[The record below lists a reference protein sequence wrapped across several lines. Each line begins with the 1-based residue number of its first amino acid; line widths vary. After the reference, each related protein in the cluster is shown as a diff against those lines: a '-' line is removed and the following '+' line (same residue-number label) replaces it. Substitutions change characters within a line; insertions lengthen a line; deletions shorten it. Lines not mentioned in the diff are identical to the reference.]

1 MQATG
6 RVVTFTVRG
15 MKKQRGVLHAFGS
28 GPIYEQRSGAI
39 IGTQTVAIIE
49 TVDGRLETAQLSEV
63 QFELANPSLQP
74 PEPPPHRYDR
84 RIPK

>member
-1 MQATG
+1 
-6 RVVTFTVRG
+6 
-15 MKKQRGVLHAFGS
+15 MKKQRGVLHEFGIAPLYS
-28 GPIYEQRSGAI
+28 RNNVI
-39 IGTQTVAIIE
+39 IGTHTVAIIE

-74 PEPPPHRYDR
+74 PEPPQQRYDR